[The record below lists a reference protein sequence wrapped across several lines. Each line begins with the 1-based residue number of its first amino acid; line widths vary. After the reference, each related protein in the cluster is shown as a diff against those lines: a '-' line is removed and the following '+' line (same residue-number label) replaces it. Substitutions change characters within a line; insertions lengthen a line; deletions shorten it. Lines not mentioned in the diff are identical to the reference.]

1 MSNYKRSSLPVI
13 LGLITIG
20 IIFGIVLTTGFN
32 LDTKGVANTADK
44 IYTESDPN
52 AESDMGSVNAGN
64 FNPNSMFIDIVKK
77 VRPSIVSIYTTKT
90 MKIPKDNPFY
100 YFFKQQNGTDE
111 LPPQEGLG
119 SGIIIS
125 KDGYILTNNHV
136 VNDADELI
144 VKMVDKSEYKAKLVG
159 TDPTTEVALIKI
171 DAKDLPAAVLGNS
184 DNVQIG
190 EWVLAIGSPLNLT
203 STVTAGIVSALGRG
217 DMNII
222 RSNNNL
228 SGIEDFIQTDAAIN
242 PGNSGGAL
250 LNIKGEVIGINT
262 AIATGTSYYVGYGF
276 AVPINIAK
284 SVVDDLL
291 KYGEVRRGYL
301 GVYIEDMNPIKAK
314 GVGLDKPQGVFISS
328 VIPDGAAD
336 KAGIKAGDVVL
347 KINGKEVNKRNE
359 LQAKIGTY
367 NPGDKVE
374 IEVWRDGKTKTIEVV
389 LQSRTGETS
398 VSDKPKKT
406 KESKAVA
413 NIGLK
418 VKDLSENQLSELE
431 LDNGVVVIGVERRSS
446 AAEAGLSQGDV
457 IYEVGGDKI
466 KSVSDFYDKI
476 SEYKADD
483 VVRMKVR
490 RKMRGDIFDRLV
502 FIQIPKEEK

>member
-1 MSNYKRSSLPVI
+1 MSNYKKSSLPVI

-20 IIFGIVLTTGFN
+20 VIFGIVLTTGFN
-32 LDTKGVANTADK
+32 LDTKGVANTSGK
-44 IYTESDPN
+44 IYTEADPSSDGKVT
-52 AESDMGSVNAGN
+52 AVNAGN
-64 FNPNSMFIDIVKK
+64 FNPNSMFVDIVKK
-77 VRPSIVSIYTTKT
+77 VRPSIVSIYTSKSV
-90 MKIPKDNPFY
+90 KIPKDNPFY

-136 VNDADELI
+136 VNDADELT
-144 VKMVDKSEYKAKLVG
+144 VKLVDNSEYKAKLIG

-184 DNVQIG
+184 ENVQIG
-190 EWVLAIGSPLNLT
+190 EWVLAIGNPLNLT

-217 DMNII
+217 VNII
-222 RSNNNL
+222 RSKNNL

-250 LNIKGEVIGINT
+250 VNIKGEVIGINT
-262 AIATGTSYYVGYGF
+262 AIASGTGQYVGYGF

-301 GVYIEDMNPIKAK
+301 GVYIENMDPIKAK
-314 GVGLDKPQGVFISS
+314 GVGLDKPKGVFISS

-347 KINGKEVNKRNE
+347 KVNGKEVNKSNE
-359 LQAKIGTY
+359 LQAKVGTY

-374 IEVWRDGKTKTIEVV
+374 LEIWRDGKIKTIDAV
-389 LQSRTGETS
+389 LQSRSGQTT
-398 VSDKPKKT
+398 VSGKSKKT

-418 VKDLSENQLSELE
+418 VKDLSDNQLNE
-431 LDNGVVVIGVERRSS
+431 LDLKNGVVVIGVEHRS
-446 AAEAGLSQGDV
+446 AAEEGGLSQGDV
-457 IYEVGGDKI
+457 IYNVGGKEI
-466 KSVSDFYDKI
+466 ESVSDFYDKI
-476 SEYKADD
+476 SEYKAED